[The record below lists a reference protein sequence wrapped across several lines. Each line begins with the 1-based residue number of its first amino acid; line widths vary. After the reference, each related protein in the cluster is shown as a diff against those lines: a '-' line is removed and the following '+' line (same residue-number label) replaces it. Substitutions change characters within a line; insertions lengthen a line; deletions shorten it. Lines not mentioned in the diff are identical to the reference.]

1 MLYLKKPY
9 LEGGNVLEVK
19 INIHTIQ
26 YNEYGERNDIEV
38 KTTGTLYEKRDNTYV
53 VYKEKEDGK
62 ETTTSIK
69 IENDKVTIKRFGEIN
84 STMVFKVNQKINSNY
99 ATPQGMFTVEAKTT
113 NLNIKNEENIIID
126 IDYNIEII
134 DMFKGRNKIKIN
146 IYQ

>member
-26 YNEYGERNDIEV
+26 YNEYGEKNDI
-38 KTTGTLYEKRDNTYV
+38 KSNAMGTLYEKRDNTYV
-53 VYKEKEDGK
+53 VYREKEDGK

-69 IENDKVTIKRFGEIN
+69 IENDKITIKRFGEIN
-84 STMVFKVNQKINSNY
+84 STMIFKENQTINSDY
-99 ATPQGMFTVEAKTT
+99 TTPQGMFNVETKTT
-113 NLNIKNEENIIID
+113 NLSIKNEENIIIE

>member
-26 YNEYGERNDIEV
+26 YNEYGEKNDI
-38 KTTGTLYEKRDNTYV
+38 KSNAMGTLYEKRDNTYV
-53 VYKEKEDGK
+53 VYREKEDGK

-69 IENDKVTIKRFGEIN
+69 IENDKITIKRFGEIN
-84 STMVFKVNQKINSNY
+84 STMIFKENQTINSNY
-99 ATPQGMFTVEAKTT
+99 TTPQGMFNVETKTT
-113 NLNIKNEENIIID
+113 NLSIKNEENIIIE

>member
-1 MLYLKKPY
+1 M
-9 LEGGNVLEVK
+9 EVK

-26 YNEYGERNDIEV
+26 YNEYGEQNDIKV
-38 KTTGTLYEKRDNTYV
+38 KATGTLYEKKDNTYV

-84 STMVFKVNQKINSNY
+84 STMVFKANQTINSNY
-99 ATPQGMFTVEAKTT
+99 ATQQGMFIIETKTKK
-113 NLNIKNEENIIID
+113 LSIIKEGNIIID

>member
-26 YNEYGERNDIEV
+26 YNEYGEKNDI
-38 KTTGTLYEKRDNTYV
+38 KLNATGTLYEKRDNTYV
-53 VYKEKEDGK
+53 VYREKEDGK

-69 IENDKVTIKRFGEIN
+69 IENDKITIKRFGEIN
-84 STMVFKVNQKINSNY
+84 STMVFKENQTINSNY
-99 ATPQGMFTVEAKTT
+99 TTPQGMFNVETKTT
-113 NLNIKNEENIIID
+113 NLSIKNEENIIIE

>member
-26 YNEYGERNDIEV
+26 YNEYGEQNDIKV
-38 KTTGTLYEKRDNTYV
+38 KATGTLYEKKDNTYV

-84 STMVFKVNQKINSNY
+84 STMVFKANQTINSNY
-99 ATPQGMFTVEAKTT
+99 ATQQGMFIVETKTKK
-113 NLNIKNEENIIID
+113 LSIIKEGNIIID

>member
-26 YNEYGERNDIEV
+26 YNEYGEKNDI
-38 KTTGTLYEKRDNTYV
+38 KLNATGTLYEKRDNTYV
-53 VYKEKEDGK
+53 VYREKEDGK

-69 IENDKVTIKRFGEIN
+69 IENDKITIKRFGEIN
-84 STMVFKVNQKINSNY
+84 STMIFKENQKINSNY
-99 ATPQGMFTVEAKTT
+99 TTPQGMFNVETKTT
-113 NLNIKNEENIIID
+113 NLSIKNEENIIIE

>member
-1 MLYLKKPY
+1 M
-9 LEGGNVLEVK
+9 EVK

-26 YNEYGERNDIEV
+26 YNEYGEQNDIEV
-38 KTTGTLYEKRDNTYV
+38 KATGTLYEKDNTYV

-69 IENDKVTIKRFGEIN
+69 IESDKVTIKRFGEIN
-84 STMVFKVNQKINSNY
+84 STMIFKANNIVSSNY
-99 ATPQGMFTVEAKTT
+99 STPQGMFEVETKTT
-113 NLNIKNEENIIID
+113 KLNIEKKEYIIID

-134 DMFKGRNKIKIN
+134 GMLRGRNIIKIN

>member
-26 YNEYGERNDIEV
+26 YNEYGEKNDI
-38 KTTGTLYEKRDNTYV
+38 KSNATGTLYEKRDNTYV
-53 VYKEKEDGK
+53 VYREKEDGK

-69 IENDKVTIKRFGEIN
+69 IENDKITIKRFGEIN
-84 STMVFKVNQKINSNY
+84 STMIFKENKTINSNY
-99 ATPQGMFTVEAKTT
+99 TTPQGMFNVETKTT
-113 NLNIKNEENIIID
+113 NLSIKNEENIIIE

>member
-26 YNEYGERNDIEV
+26 YNEYGEQNDIKV
-38 KTTGTLYEKRDNTYV
+38 KATGTLYEKKDNTYV

-84 STMVFKVNQKINSNY
+84 STMVFKANQTINSNY
-99 ATPQGMFTVEAKTT
+99 ATQQGMFIIETKTKK
-113 NLNIKNEENIIID
+113 LSIIKEGNIIID